1 MPIAYTFRFLIEF
14 SHLNSFGQVCTH
26 LDSEFRSKMRLLNF
40 RDFEELLV
48 SRHSIAL

>member
-1 MPIAYTFRFLIEF
+1 MANTHIFVIEF

-26 LDSEFRSKMRLLNF
+26 LDSEFRAKMRLLNF
-40 RDFEELLV
+40 RDLEELLV